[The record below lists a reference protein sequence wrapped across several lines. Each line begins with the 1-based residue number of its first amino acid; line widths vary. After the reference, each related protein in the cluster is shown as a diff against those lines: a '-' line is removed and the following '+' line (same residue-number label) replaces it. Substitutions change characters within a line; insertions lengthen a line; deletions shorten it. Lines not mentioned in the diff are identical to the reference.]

1 MQPEPSPTDTPA
13 SPAGAVA
20 TAWVASGGVSP
31 WWRALAI
38 AALII
43 IALCITTAAS
53 MFEQFK
59 AQVTHLQAQVKQ
71 VPQVQFMAVL
81 LDAQQAP
88 AMLITLDP
96 ADGALQ
102 IQRLNDVKE
111 GREDTMQLWALGTKG
126 AANAQVMPV
135 SLGVLPSRAKT
146 VRLALNGAAL
156 DSAMVLAVSVED
168 KGGVDSQRGPRLPYL
183 YQGAWI
189 QKAL

>member
-1 MQPEPSPTDTPA
+1 MQPELLPAQASIPGAPS
-13 SPAGAVA
+13 
-20 TAWVASGGVSP
+20 GVSA

-38 AALII
+38 SALII
-43 IALCITTAAS
+43 IALCVTTAAS

-59 AQVTHLQAQVKQ
+59 AQVSHLQAQLQ
-71 VPQVQFMAVL
+71 RVPQLKFVAVL

-111 GREDTMQLWALGTKG
+111 GREDTMQLWALKAPEASG
-126 AANAQVMPV
+126 APMLPV

-146 VRLALNGAAL
+146 VRLALGGATL
-156 DSAMVLAVSVED
+156 TDVKTLAISVEN
-168 KGGVDSQRGPRLPYL
+168 KGGVDGQAGPRLPYL
-183 YQGAWI
+183 YQGAWV